1 MQSQPQNINSIK
13 YGILKRFFGHD
24 SFRNGQ
30 EQLIDNILSGR
41 DVLGVMPTG
50 AGKSVCYQIP
60 ALMLEGIT
68 IVISPLISLMKD
80 QVNSLIQAGISS
92 AYLNSSLTQQQYE
105 TALSRAKQGAYKIIY
120 VAPERLDTPAFRSFS
135 ESVKISMIAVDEAHC
150 VSQWGQDF
158 RPSYLNIRDFFEALP
173 QRPIICAFTATAT
186 DAVKK
191 DIVKMLD
198 LKDPFTITT
207 GFDRKNLY
215 FAVSEP
221 KDKLAETERLVRAAG
236 EMSGIIYCST
246 RKNTELVCD
255 YLNQHGLPCTRYHAG
270 LTDEERRKNQDD
282 FLYDRVRLMSATNAF
297 GMGIDKSN
305 VSFVIHYN
313 MPKNLESYYQ
323 EAGRAG
329 RDGSEA
335 SCTLLFSR
343 QDVRTCRFLIDN
355 SNENAGLDD
364 ETAERLKKRDLKRL
378 NDMVKYCTTAD
389 CLRSYILNYFG
400 EKSSDMCAKC
410 SNCAVG
416 FVTEDVTLAAQKILS
431 CVYRLSERNLRM
443 SLPVVADILH
453 GSKNKRIRDFN
464 LQELSTYGIMSD
476 TPIIKIRA
484 IGEGLCDRGYMRRG
498 DYEALILTNKAREL
512 LFDGET
518 LSMPFKKSTAESKP
532 KAASSRSYGGKG
544 VVEENPELFEKLR
557 ELRSKLAEKNHVP
570 AYIIFSDASLHDM
583 CRRLPKDR
591 TEFLYVA
598 GVGEVKAE
606 RFGEMFTEEIRKFI
620 SENADIKK
628 SEPTTDMERRR
639 RSQQSYSAEEY
650 DGNFGAVLK
659 ASSKPLKLHELAQ
672 AAAKKTGES
681 AEDMQEKILS
691 FLLLGG
697 YLREDNGEL
706 AVTPKGG
713 INGIAMSTKCSTDG
727 SGKRET
733 AIEYKASAQR
743 MIISELIK

>member
-343 QDVRTCRFLIDN
+343 QDVRTCRVVID
-355 SNENAGLDD
+355 
-364 ETAERLKKRDLKRL
+364 K
-378 NDMVKYCTTAD
+378 
-389 CLRSYILNYFG
+389 
-400 EKSSDMCAKC
+400 
-410 SNCAVG
+410 
-416 FVTEDVTLAAQKILS
+416 
-431 CVYRLSERNLRM
+431 
-443 SLPVVADILH
+443 
-453 GSKNKRIRDFN
+453 
-464 LQELSTYGIMSD
+464 
-476 TPIIKIRA
+476 
-484 IGEGLCDRGYMRRG
+484 
-498 DYEALILTNKAREL
+498 
-512 LFDGET
+512 
-518 LSMPFKKSTAESKP
+518 
-532 KAASSRSYGGKG
+532 
-544 VVEENPELFEKLR
+544 
-557 ELRSKLAEKNHVP
+557 
-570 AYIIFSDASLHDM
+570 
-583 CRRLPKDR
+583 
-591 TEFLYVA
+591 
-598 GVGEVKAE
+598 
-606 RFGEMFTEEIRKFI
+606 
-620 SENADIKK
+620 
-628 SEPTTDMERRR
+628 
-639 RSQQSYSAEEY
+639 
-650 DGNFGAVLK
+650 
-659 ASSKPLKLHELAQ
+659 
-672 AAAKKTGES
+672 
-681 AEDMQEKILS
+681 
-691 FLLLGG
+691 
-697 YLREDNGEL
+697 
-706 AVTPKGG
+706 
-713 INGIAMSTKCSTDG
+713 
-727 SGKRET
+727 
-733 AIEYKASAQR
+733 
-743 MIISELIK
+743 